1 MMTSSIAVQVS
12 VFLVMASL
20 RPRSTFSTPHG
31 SLLPYDY
38 YTADDA
44 VYNATAVDHD
54 DRTEHARHNYVTY
67 NTMILDSIDNLMNRR
82 RQFIKI
88 TGPYYINIIL
98 LHGHKCKR

>member
-54 DRTEHARHNYVTY
+54 DRTEHARHNY
-67 NTMILDSIDNLMNRR
+67 DNLMNRR